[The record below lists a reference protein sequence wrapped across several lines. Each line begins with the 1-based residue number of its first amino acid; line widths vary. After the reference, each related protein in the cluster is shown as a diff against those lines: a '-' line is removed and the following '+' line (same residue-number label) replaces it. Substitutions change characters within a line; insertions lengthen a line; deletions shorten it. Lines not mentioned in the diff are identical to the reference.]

1 MILKIYGLKIKNYL
15 VYAVGVRKMRE
26 CKLFVDG
33 KCFGLWIFSIAF
45 VIRLLP
51 EFLSGPYPVGYDLL
65 AGYAPSL
72 YVFPD
77 DAPLRLFGWAWSP
90 LAVYILWF
98 FWKLSGV
105 DLFSF
110 LKMAGPVFYG
120 LFVLSF
126 YYLLWRGVGWS
137 EKKSFVTALLFLL
150 QPAVLRTG
158 WDQLREELGFVFLF
172 VLLAETRLDVIAGA
186 RKKPF
191 MVCLLSVLV
200 VLSHQ
205 LATVLLFVV
214 MVWQFMDILV
224 RKRSLPL
231 RGLVAFIPSAFVF
244 IWGLYGQFV
253 CPNYSDRF
261 MPIQLPS
268 GTGFFAFT
276 NYFLSDPRF
285 VGGDWFR
292 VLAYVGSLS
301 LYCVVPLVPL
311 AVKGFF
317 KDNVFMPILVWLC
330 VASYSIVVFPW
341 FAFSHYWWWILLLP
355 IPLTVYLGEGLERL
369 EIFTS
374 NPKRFKIAVA
384 GLILLCI
391 VGFGYATSIIRIG
404 YPYAYSYL
412 PSGLVE
418 SAIPF
423 EDMPEFMEALEWVN
437 QNATVNFTVIVDEK
451 FQGIAYAE
459 LRTDIKILVAP
470 PLMKLSDV
478 FEIIDKRVSLSCFVV
493 YYEKN
498 AEEYDQCKKVSFGKI
513 GIYLID

>member
-1 MILKIYGLKIKNYL
+1 
-15 VYAVGVRKMRE
+15 
-26 CKLFVDG
+26 
-33 KCFGLWIFSIAF
+33 
-45 VIRLLP
+45 
-51 EFLSGPYPVGYDLL
+51 
-65 AGYAPSL
+65 
-72 YVFPD
+72 
-77 DAPLRLFGWAWSP
+77 
-90 LAVYILWF
+90 
-98 FWKLSGV
+98 
-105 DLFSF
+105 
-110 LKMAGPVFYG
+110 
-120 LFVLSF
+120 
-126 YYLLWRGVGWS
+126 LLWRGFGWS

-191 MVCLLSVLV
+191 MVVVLSVLV

-214 MVWQFMDILV
+214 AVWQFMDILV
-224 RKRSLPL
+224 RKQSLPL

-261 MPIQLPS
+261 VPIQLPS

-355 IPLTVYLGEGLERL
+355 IPLTVYAGNSLEKFGVFVGRKHFRKTLYGFLLLGVIG
-369 EIFTS
+369 
-374 NPKRFKIAVA
+374 V
-384 GLILLCI
+384 
-391 VGFGYATSIIRIG
+391 GYACSLIRLG
-404 YPYAYSYL
+404 YPYAYTYM

-418 SAIPF
+418 SCIRF
-423 EDMPEFMEALEWVN
+423 EDITNIKAAFSWVN
-437 QNATVNFTVIVDEK
+437 EHIAVGALIIVPEK
-451 FQGIAYAE
+451 FQGFALIYTRPG
-459 LRTDIKILVAP
+459 LRIRVAP
-470 PLMKLSDV
+470 ALC
-478 FEIIDKRVSLSCFVV
+478 SLCEVAWMVKYNGSL
-493 YYEKN
+493 
-498 AEEYDQCKKVSFGKI
+498 
-513 GIYLID
+513 IYAIWYADELGRNMEGLEHLATFRNVTILYSSR

>member
-1 MILKIYGLKIKNYL
+1 MKKC
-15 VYAVGVRKMRE
+15 E
-26 CKLFVDG
+26 LFASG
-33 KCFGLWIFSIAF
+33 KFFSLWIFSIAF

-51 EFLSGPYPVGYDLL
+51 EFLSGPFPVGYDLL

-72 YVFPD
+72 YVFPN

-105 DLFSF
+105 DLFLF

-191 MVCLLSVLV
+191 MVVVLSVLV

-261 MPIQLPS
+261 VPIQLPS

-285 VGGDWFR
+285 AGGDWFR

-355 IPLTVYLGEGLERL
+355 IPLTVYAGNALERFGVFVWGKHFRKVL
-369 EIFTS
+369 FG
-374 NPKRFKIAVA
+374 F
-384 GLILLCI
+384 LLLGV
-391 VGFGYATSIIRIG
+391 VGIGYARSVIKLG
-404 YPYAYSYL
+404 YPYAYTYM

-418 SAIPF
+418 SCVDFVDIPSIKEAF
-423 EDMPEFMEALEWVN
+423 IWASTHLPLNAVVVVPER
-437 QNATVNFTVIVDEK
+437 
-451 FQGIAYAE
+451 FQGFASMYSTAD
-459 LRTDIKILVAP
+459 LKIHVAP
-470 PLMKLSDV
+470 ALLEFRNIVEKITENNDAFYAILFLEEVDTCENIRV
-478 FEIIDKRVSLSCFVV
+478 LAEFEEVRVYKIDISP
-493 YYEKN
+493 
-498 AEEYDQCKKVSFGKI
+498 
-513 GIYLID
+513 